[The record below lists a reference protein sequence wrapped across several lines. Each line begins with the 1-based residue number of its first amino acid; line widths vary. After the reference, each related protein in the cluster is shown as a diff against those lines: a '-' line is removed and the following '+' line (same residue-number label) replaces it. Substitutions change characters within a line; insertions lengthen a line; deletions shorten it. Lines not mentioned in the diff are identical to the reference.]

1 MLNLIG
7 STFRK
12 KKAPLDVYVV
22 TTSHDTYLDPVSVAY
37 RTIEEAQG
45 AVDDFIQRSRLH
57 EILQANKDLMNNIQA
72 CSSTDP
78 VNCIPYVGSD
88 DESKQ
93 LTCLKAWN
101 EEIVFLLCPDDP
113 DGWWDDLEHRGYRYE
128 VNGPTHVHDPSDTC
142 LHHASK

>member
-12 KKAPLDVYVV
+12 KKEPLDVYVV

-57 EILQANKDLMNNIQA
+57 EILQANEDLRGNIR
-72 CSSTDP
+72 CGYDTP
-78 VNCIPYVGSD
+78 V
-88 DESKQ
+88 ESPLNEAKQ
-93 LTCLKAWN
+93 LTYLKAWN
-101 EEIVFLLCPDDP
+101 EEIVFLLCTDDP
-113 DGWWDDLEHRGYRYE
+113 DGWCDDLEQRGYRYE

-142 LHHASK
+142 LHSYWIPPCI

>member
-12 KKAPLDVYVV
+12 KKEPLDVYVV

-78 VNCIPYVGSD
+78 VNCIPYV
-88 DESKQ
+88 
-93 LTCLKAWN
+93 
-101 EEIVFLLCPDDP
+101 
-113 DGWWDDLEHRGYRYE
+113 
-128 VNGPTHVHDPSDTC
+128 
-142 LHHASK
+142 

>member
-12 KKAPLDVYVV
+12 KKEPLDVYVV
-22 TTSHDTYLDPVSVAY
+22 TTSHDTYLDQVSVAY

-57 EILQANKDLMNNIQA
+57 EILQANERLRENIKT
-72 CSSTDP
+72 CSSPDDNSPIIDP
-78 VNCIPYVGSD
+78 INLIPYVGSD

-93 LTCLKAWN
+93 LAYLKAWN
-101 EEIVFLLCPDDP
+101 EELVFLLCPDAGDM
-113 DGWWDDLEHRGYRYE
+113 WEDDLQHRGYRYE
-128 VNGPTHVHDPSDTC
+128 VNGPTPV
-142 LHHASK
+142 HASK